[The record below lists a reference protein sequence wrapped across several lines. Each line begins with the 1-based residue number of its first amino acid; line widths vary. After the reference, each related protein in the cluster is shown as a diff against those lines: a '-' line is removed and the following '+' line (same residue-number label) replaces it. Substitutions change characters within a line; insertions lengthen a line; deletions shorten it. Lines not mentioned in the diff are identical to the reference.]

1 MKILS
6 LYFAG
11 VLLAAMIFAAPARG
25 DSTEFAISINGSWQ
39 LGQFCEG
46 CEPSSPNPIV
56 DIFSATFDVY
66 ADGAVVPGTMQFTF
80 TDSYLT
86 NLAASPLSF
95 GPPPACEPAGES
107 CENGFPGTT
116 SLPGQQMW
124 SDSRGYFI
132 DFIPP
137 NWPPSGAEGFSA
149 TTEVDTSVF
158 GSTVL
163 GLDCVAEPG
172 NAGCDGFFS
181 CYDIACP
188 AGGDAPASSGFITIS
203 PVAVKT
209 PEPGVLLLLLSGVL
223 LCFVRRQRVAG
234 AN

>member
-6 LYFAG
+6 SCLAG
-11 VLLAAMIFAAPARG
+11 LFLAALIFAAPARG
-25 DSTEFAISINGSWQ
+25 DSTEFAVSVNGSWQ
-39 LGQFCEG
+39 LGQFCLG

-56 DIFSATFDVY
+56 DAFSATFDVY

-86 NLAASPLSF
+86 NSGASPLSF
-95 GPPPACEPAGES
+95 GPPPPCEAAGGS
-107 CENGFPGTT
+107 CENGFPGAT

-124 SDSRGYFI
+124 SDSQGYFV
-132 DFIPP
+132 DFVPLT
-137 NWPPSGAEGFSA
+137 WPPSGAEGFGA
-149 TTEVDTSVF
+149 TTGVDTSVF

-188 AGGDAPASSGFITIS
+188 AGGDAPASGGFITIT
-203 PVAVKT
+203 PLPVKT
-209 PEPGVLLLLLSGVL
+209 PEPGVLLLLICGVL
-223 LCFVRRQRVAG
+223 LCFIRRQHVAG